1 MKNNTK
7 PLKIA
12 LLVMRLQ
19 PQHTGH
25 TNLIFK
31 AMMEND
37 IVIVMP
43 GSSQEKR
50 TKRNPLSTPEKLNN
64 LKQSFGEE
72 SSKLKYLP
80 IRDIGAS
87 TDEEWTDHVFETIEK
102 AGLPQPTRYYAGD
115 AVNAKFYDVVN
126 PYTGIQM
133 EVIRVNRLQSGIM
146 SGSDIRDAIYNRCDS
161 WKEHVPVCLVE
172 MIENSYPTELINPYN
187 KKADA
192 RVSGDFM

>member
-1 MKNNTK
+1 MKKTNT
-7 PLKIA
+7 PLKVA

-25 TNLIFK
+25 TNIIFK

-37 IVIVMP
+37 IVIIMP

-64 LKQSFGEE
+64 LKQTFGEE

-87 TDEEWTDHVFETIEK
+87 TDEEWTNHVFETIEK

-133 EVIRVNRLQSGIM
+133 EVIQVNRLQSGIM
-146 SGSDIRDAIYNRCDS
+146 SGSDIRDAIYNNCDS
-161 WKEHVPVCLVE
+161 WKEHVPACLVD
-172 MIENSYPTELINPYN
+172 MIIEVYPKELINPYN
-187 KKADA
+187 
-192 RVSGDFM
+192 RNSGTSVSDGSI